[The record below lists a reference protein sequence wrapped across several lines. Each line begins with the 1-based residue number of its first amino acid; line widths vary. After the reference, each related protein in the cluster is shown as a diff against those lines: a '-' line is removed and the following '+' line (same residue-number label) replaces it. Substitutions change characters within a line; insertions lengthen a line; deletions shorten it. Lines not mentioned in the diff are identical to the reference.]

1 MIKKLKLAI
10 GNLGIRLIKFTS
22 RKAKIDLIRVAYAEN
37 GLTKSHSLKASGELY
52 FIKTFLQQQIKNT
65 QPILLDVGGNIGE
78 YSLLLRK
85 NFPNAQIYTFEPNPT
100 TFRLLKD
107 KIGEASQLI
116 QKGIGS
122 DEGELELFFDANNP
136 SSVQATSN
144 REILDVI
151 AKTETITSEKI
162 QITTLDHFCEMQKIE
177 RIDLLKIDTEGF
189 EYEALIGAKKLLE
202 NNQIN
207 CIQFEFN
214 EVNIVKRRFLRDFY
228 LLLPQFNFYR
238 LDEKRLI
245 PLGEWQPIHEIFMFQ
260 NIVAIRK

>member
-1 MIKKLKLAI
+1 
-10 GNLGIRLIKFTS
+10 
-22 RKAKIDLIRVAYAEN
+22 
-37 GLTKSHSLKASGELY
+37 
-52 FIKTFLQQQIKNT
+52 
-65 QPILLDVGGNIGE
+65 
-78 YSLLLRK
+78 LRK
-85 NFPNAQIYTFEPNPT
+85 NFPYAQLYTFEPNPT
-100 TFRLLKD
+100 TFRLLQD
-107 KIGEASQLI
+107 KIGESSQLI

-144 REILDVI
+144 REILNVI
-151 AKTETITSEKI
+151 AKTETISSEKI
-162 QITTLDHFCEMQKIE
+162 EITTLDRFCEMQHIE

-189 EYEALIGAKKLLE
+189 EYEALMGAEKLLGSG
-202 NNQIN
+202 QIN

-214 EVNIVKRRFLRDFY
+214 EVNIVKRRFLGDFY
-228 LLLPQFNFYR
+228 LLLPHFDFYR